1 MPSHSASPRHASVIT
16 LPARTARVIS
26 LVVVIAAPL
35 AAQPTPPGAAASGA
49 VGARPTLRIGTA
61 NGALRLDGILDE
73 AAWTAADSIADLTQ
87 IEPVE
92 GGRPT
97 GRTVVRVLA
106 SGDAIVVGVR
116 ADDPEASRIT
126 SFARERDAALGNEDH
141 IRLVLDTYLDGRS
154 GYIFVV
160 NPNGA
165 RYDALVANQ
174 GEGENA
180 NWDAVWE
187 AATAR
192 TPNGWSAEVRIPVKS
207 LLFRRGL
214 TEWGFNVQRRVQRL
228 QEHDRWASPDRDVKI
243 NMTSRAG
250 LLTDVPSFDLGLGLS
265 VRPAVT
271 VSAGQPAPATRMRS
285 EQDVSLDMTQ
295 RLGAN
300 TLASLTLN
308 TDFGETEVDTRRTN
322 LTRFPLV
329 FPEKR
334 TFFLE
339 GSDIF
344 DFGLGTNDD
353 VRAFFSRRVGLLSQR
368 EVALDAGL
376 KVNGR
381 QGGTSYGGLVVR
393 TGALDT
399 LPTDNTMGVIRIKQ
413 NVLGESSAGV
423 VASVAD
429 PLGRDGSWL
438 AGADLTYQTSRF
450 RGDKNVIVGAWGLA
464 MDRQDLAGH
473 RHAIGGKLDYPN
485 DLWDVA
491 LTYKWIGD
499 DFDPSLGFVPR
510 PGVQIVNFN
519 VNYQPRP
526 TRPILG
532 LKVRQMFNEFL
543 NTVVTDLDG
552 KWESYRIF
560 TAPINW
566 RLESG
571 DRFEFNYVPTGE
583 RLVAPFEIADGVIIP
598 AGSHHW
604 TRWRLEGGLASKRQ
618 LSGQLTWWFGDFYT
632 GTLDELILTA
642 SWKPSPLFIVELNA
656 TRNDGRLLE
665 GDFTQQVVGTRFRV
679 NVSPDLQVNSYLQ
692 YDDLS
697 ESFGTN
703 TRLRWTFAP
712 QGDLFVVY
720 NHNVEELFNTFDRH
734 RGWRFASNQLLVK
747 LQYAFRY

>member
-1 MPSHSASPRHASVIT
+1 MTTSFSRSCIPVI
-16 LPARTARVIS
+16 L
-26 LVVVIAAPL
+26 L
-35 AAQPTPPGAAASGA
+35 AALGRTPVAAQQPTSAAATSS
-49 VGARPTLRIGTA
+49 VGGRPALRVGTA
-61 NGALRLDGILDE
+61 NGNLRLDGVLDE
-73 AAWTAADSIADLTQ
+73 PAWAAADSIADLTQ

-106 SGDAIVVGVR
+106 SSEAIIFGVR
-116 ADDPEASRIT
+116 ADDPEAARIT
-126 SFARERDAALGNEDH
+126 SFARDRDAILGNEDH

-154 GYIFVV
+154 GYVFMV

-187 AATAR
+187 AATSV
-192 TPNGWSAEVRIPVKS
+192 TPNGWSAEIRIPIKS
-207 LLFRRGL
+207 LLFRPGL
-214 TEWGFNVQRRVQRL
+214 TQWGFNVQRRVQRL

-250 LLTDVPSFDLGLGLS
+250 LLTDVPAFDLGLGLS
-265 VRPAVT
+265 VRPALT
-271 VSAGQPAPATRMRS
+271 ASAGQPAPATSTRT
-285 EQDVSLDMTQ
+285 EQDVSLDVTQ

-300 TLASLTLN
+300 TLASLTVN
-308 TDFGETEVDTRRTN
+308 TDFAETEVDTRRTN

-339 GSDIF
+339 GSDVF
-344 DFGLGTNDD
+344 DFGLGASDD
-353 VRAFFSRRVGLLSQR
+353 VRAFFSRRIGLLSQR
-368 EVALDAGL
+368 EVPLDAGL
-376 KVNGR
+376 KINGR
-381 QGGTSYGGLVVR
+381 QGGTSYGALVVR
-393 TGALDT
+393 TGNVDT
-399 LPTDNTMGVIRIKQ
+399 LPTDNTMGVIRVRK
-413 NVLGESSAGV
+413 NVLRESSVGAI
-423 VASVAD
+423 ASFGD
-429 PLGRDGSWL
+429 PLGRDASWL
-438 AGADLTYQTSRF
+438 AGADVTYQTTRF
-450 RGDKNVIVGAWGLA
+450 RGDKNLIAGAWGLA
-464 MDRQDLAGH
+464 MDREDLTGR
-473 RHAIGGKLDYPN
+473 RHAIGGRVDYPN
-485 DLWDVA
+485 DLWDIA
-491 LTYKWIGD
+491 LSYKWIGD

-519 VNYQPRP
+519 MNYQPRP

-532 LKVRQMFNEFL
+532 LGVRQMFHEFENRL
-543 NTVVTDLDG
+543 VTDLDG

-571 DRFEFNYVPTGE
+571 DRFEFNFVPTGE
-583 RLVAPFEIADGVIIP
+583 RLVEPFEIAKGVVIP

-604 TRWRLEGGLASKRQ
+604 ARWRLEGGLASKRKV
-618 LSGQLTWWFGDFYT
+618 SGQLTWWFGNFYT
-632 GTLDELILTA
+632 GKLDELSLTA
-642 SWKPSPLFIVELNA
+642 SWKPSPLFIVELNG
-656 TRNDGRLLE
+656 TRNDARLAE
-665 GDFTQQVVGTRFRV
+665 GSFTQQVVGTRFRV

-697 ESFGTN
+697 ETFGTN

-720 NHNVEELFNTFDRH
+720 NHNVNELVNTLDRH